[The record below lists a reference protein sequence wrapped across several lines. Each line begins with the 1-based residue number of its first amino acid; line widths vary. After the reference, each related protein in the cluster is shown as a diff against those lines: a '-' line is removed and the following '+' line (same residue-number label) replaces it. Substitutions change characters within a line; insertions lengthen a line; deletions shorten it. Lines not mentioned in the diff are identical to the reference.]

1 MATETGTAANY
12 RDILTRLRDFAVAD
26 CGWAQIGGQTGPVVS
41 DDDFVSLQGPGL
53 AGSDQILA
61 SLQTFS
67 APANNAYSI
76 RARGHTAY
84 TAPGTSQPG
93 SDSPWV
99 YALALNAPLDYWFV
113 GNGRHVKAVIK
124 SGSRYDALYFGLI
137 LPEHLPGDWSYPM
150 FVGASSP
157 SGAIAQSSDVPSHSN
172 FWAPVGS
179 TNGGGASTR
188 DTGAYVFSPMQAW
201 VPVRNGHTSSATS
214 ASTASTGRVSAPWS
228 GLFQQNQRRLLDD
241 QPWFTR
247 GQIAVFSRESNGS
260 ADPQVPE
267 GGQLLGSFDGVFY
280 TPSFGATAEQ
290 EAVIGGRTYKM
301 FPNVGRTSDGQF
313 AAFLME

>member
-12 RDILTRLRDFAVAD
+12 RDLLTRLRDFAVTD

-41 DDDFVSLQGPGL
+41 DDDFVSLEGPGL
-53 AGSDQILA
+53 SGADQILV
-61 SLQTFS
+61 SLQPFS
-67 APANNAYSI
+67 VAANNAYSI

-99 YALALNAPLDYWFV
+99 YALMLDAPLTYWLV
-113 GNGRHVKAVIK
+113 GNGRHVKAIIK
-124 SGSRYDALYFGLI
+124 SGSRYDSLYFGLM
-137 LPEHLPGDWSYPM
+137 LPEHLPGDWSYPL

-157 SGAIAQSSDVPSHSN
+157 AGDAAQSTDTPSHSN
-172 FWAPVGS
+172 FWRPTGS
-179 TNGGGASTR
+179 AGTGSANSR

-201 VPVRNGHTSSATS
+201 VTVRNGY
-214 ASTASTGRVSAPWS
+214 ASGGTLAPSDTGRHTIPWS
-228 GLFQQNQRRLLDD
+228 PTFQQNLRRQVDD
-241 QPWFTR
+241 QPWFAR
-247 GQIAVFSRESNGS
+247 GQIAVFGRNNNG
-260 ADPQVPE
+260 AVDAQVPE
-267 GGQLLGSFDGVFY
+267 GGMLLGSFDGVFY

-290 EAVIGGRTYKM
+290 EAVVAGKTYKM
-301 FPNVGRTSDGQF
+301 FPNVGRTSDGHF